1 MAEKIL
7 VVDDER
13 EIADLVTLYLK
24 NEGYETRVCYN
35 GQEALE
41 QIQAGPVDLAI
52 LDVMLPEISGFEL
65 CRRIRERY
73 QYPVIM
79 LTAKG
84 EELDK
89 INGLSLGAD
98 DYVTKPFLPLE
109 LVARVKAQLRRY
121 KRYNGEFL
129 QKEPLTCGGLV
140 IDVETHQASL
150 NGAPLSLTPTEFSLL
165 AVLCE
170 NKGKVVSSEEL
181 FRRVWG
187 RTTTPRTT
195 TPSLC
200 TSGIFGKSWGI
211 PSSAPN
217 TSKPCGGLAM
227 KWTRKYGPLAAGCLS
242 LLIVSLVLYFLLDTV
257 FNGVFVDWVE
267 STFMLTWE
275 EYVPSAGTYGIVQHI
290 NWHWVKPFLLG
301 VLVVNGLLWAG
312 AVFLTRQLARRKKEQ
327 EDVRDIAERLRQALD
342 SDGDASQVFPP
353 QQQEIAAQVAEWK
366 SKLQRREQ
374 ALQQETARKND
385 LITYLA
391 HDLKTPLTSVIGYL
405 SLLDEVPDMPQPQRE
420 KYTHIALEK
429 SQRLEGLI
437 NEFFDITRYNLQ
449 QLTLEKEPVDVS
461 YLLVQL
467 TDEFY
472 PLLQAHG
479 NTIELNVPQDLTVE
493 GDAGKL
499 ARVFNNLLKNAVS
512 YSTPGTP
519 ILLWAE
525 QADEQAQFFVQN
537 RGKTIPAHQ
546 LDALFEK
553 FFRLDEAR
561 STATGGAGL
570 GLAIAKEI
578 VTLHGG
584 SISAHS
590 EQGVTTFTVELPTK
604 KSL

>member
-1 MAEKIL
+1 M
-7 VVDDER
+7 
-13 EIADLVTLYLK
+13 
-24 NEGYETRVCYN
+24 
-35 GQEALE
+35 
-41 QIQAGPVDLAI
+41 
-52 LDVMLPEISGFEL
+52 
-65 CRRIRERY
+65 
-73 QYPVIM
+73 
-79 LTAKG
+79 
-84 EELDK
+84 
-89 INGLSLGAD
+89 
-98 DYVTKPFLPLE
+98 
-109 LVARVKAQLRRY
+109 
-121 KRYNGEFL
+121 
-129 QKEPLTCGGLV
+129 
-140 IDVETHQASL
+140 
-150 NGAPLSLTPTEFSLL
+150 
-165 AVLCE
+165 
-170 NKGKVVSSEEL
+170 
-181 FRRVWG
+181 
-187 RTTTPRTT
+187 
-195 TPSLC
+195 
-200 TSGIFGKSWGI
+200 
-211 PSSAPN
+211 
-217 TSKPCGGLAM
+217 
-227 KWTRKYGPLAAGCLS
+227 
-242 LLIVSLVLYFLLDTV
+242 
-257 FNGVFVDWVE
+257 
-267 STFMLTWE
+267 
-275 EYVPSAGTYGIVQHI
+275 
-290 NWHWVKPFLLG
+290 
-301 VLVVNGLLWAG
+301 
-312 AVFLTRQLARRKKEQ
+312 
-327 EDVRDIAERLRQALD
+327 
-342 SDGDASQVFPP
+342 
-353 QQQEIAAQVAEWK
+353 
-366 SKLQRREQ
+366 
-374 ALQQETARKND
+374 
-385 LITYLA
+385 
-391 HDLKTPLTSVIGYL
+391 KTPLTSVIGYL

-479 NTIELNVPQDLTVE
+479 NTIELDVPQDLTVE

-525 QADEQAQFFVQN
+525 QADEQARFFVQN

>member
-1 MAEKIL
+1 MSDWKKRFPRQAPTEPQVRAKAL
-7 VVDDER
+7 R
-13 EIADLVTLYLK
+13 LWGLYLLALLAWVAIVIAIAFFGFLICSSITWFS
-24 NEGYETRVCYN
+24 NNPLYWFLLWVRDYIVLVGAAVVLVGWAVISYFFLARPIRHLDALSQAATR
-35 GQEALE
+35 
-41 QIQAGPVDLAI
+41 LAAPTEEPI
-52 LDVMLPEISGFEL
+52 TLPDGMED
-65 CRRIRERY
+65 
-73 QYPVIM
+73 
-79 LTAKG
+79 TA
-84 EELDK
+84 
-89 INGLSLGAD
+89 
-98 DYVTKPFLPLE
+98 
-109 LVARVKAQLRRY
+109 AQL
-121 KRYNGEFL
+121 N
-129 QKEPLTCGGLV
+129 
-140 IDVETHQASL
+140 
-150 NGAPLSLTPTEFSLL
+150 L
-165 AVLCE
+165 A
-170 NKGKVVSSEEL
+170 
-181 FRRVWG
+181 
-187 RTTTPRTT
+187 
-195 TPSLC
+195 
-200 TSGIFGKSWGI
+200 
-211 PSSAPN
+211 
-217 TSKPCGGLAM
+217 
-227 KWTRKYGPLAAGCLS
+227 
-242 LLIVSLVLYFLLDTV
+242 
-257 FNGVFVDWVE
+257 
-267 STFMLTWE
+267 
-275 EYVPSAGTYGIVQHI
+275 
-290 NWHWVKPFLLG
+290 
-301 VLVVNGLLWAG
+301 
-312 AVFLTRQLARRKKEQ
+312 
-327 EDVRDIAERLRQALD
+327 
-342 SDGDASQVFPP
+342 
-353 QQQEIAAQVAEWK
+353 
-366 SKLQRREQ
+366 REQ
-374 ALQQETARKND
+374 ALRSARAAREAEQRKND
-385 LITYLA
+385 LIVYLA

-405 SLLDEVPDMPQPQRE
+405 TLLRDEPQISLELRAR
-420 KYTHIALEK
+420 YTNIALDKAE
-429 SQRLEGLI
+429 RLEELV

>member
-1 MAEKIL
+1 
-7 VVDDER
+7 
-13 EIADLVTLYLK
+13 
-24 NEGYETRVCYN
+24 
-35 GQEALE
+35 
-41 QIQAGPVDLAI
+41 
-52 LDVMLPEISGFEL
+52 
-65 CRRIRERY
+65 
-73 QYPVIM
+73 
-79 LTAKG
+79 
-84 EELDK
+84 
-89 INGLSLGAD
+89 
-98 DYVTKPFLPLE
+98 
-109 LVARVKAQLRRY
+109 
-121 KRYNGEFL
+121 
-129 QKEPLTCGGLV
+129 
-140 IDVETHQASL
+140 
-150 NGAPLSLTPTEFSLL
+150 
-165 AVLCE
+165 
-170 NKGKVVSSEEL
+170 
-181 FRRVWG
+181 
-187 RTTTPRTT
+187 
-195 TPSLC
+195 
-200 TSGIFGKSWGI
+200 
-211 PSSAPN
+211 
-217 TSKPCGGLAM
+217 M

-275 EYVPSAGTYGIVQHI
+275 EYAPAAGTYGIVQHI

-327 EDVRDIAERLRQALD
+327 EDVRDIAERLRQTLD

-499 ARVFNNLLKNAVS
+499 ARVFNNLLKNAAS
-512 YSTPGTP
+512 YSDPDTE
-519 ILLWAE
+519 IVISAE
-525 QADEQAQFFVQN
+525 VQGGQAVAAIRNQ
-537 RGKTIPAHQ
+537 GPTIPREK
-546 LDALFEK
+546 LDAVFEK
-553 FFRLDEAR
+553 FYRGDEAR
-561 STATGGAGL
+561 GTGSAGAGL
-570 GLAIAKEI
+570 GLAIAREI
-578 VTLHGG
+578 VSPHGRA
-584 SISAHS
+584 IQAMSANR
-590 EQGVTTFTVELPTK
+590 VTTFAVTLPLEGEPAPQEAGSGAPPALSEEAGQTV
-604 KSL
+604 

>member
-1 MAEKIL
+1 MTAIP
-7 VVDDER
+7 
-13 EIADLVTLYLK
+13 II
-24 NEGYETRVCYN
+24 ET
-35 GQEALE
+35 
-41 QIQAGPVDLAI
+41 QAGDVSAYIPTNVISITDGQIYLETDLFFAGQRPAVNVGLSVSRVGGAAQTRAIKRTAGTMRIDLARFRELEI
-52 LDVMLPEISGFEL
+52 FTQFSSDLDPAT
-65 CRRIRERY
+65 
-73 QYPVIM
+73 QK
-79 LTAKG
+79 T
-84 EELDK
+84 LDHGK
-89 INGLSLGAD
+89 RL
-98 DYVTKPFLPLE
+98 LE
-109 LVARVKAQLRRY
+109 LLKQ
-121 KRYNGEFL
+121 
-129 QKEPLTCGGLV
+129 PLYQPMPV
-140 IDVETHQASL
+140 SRQ
-150 NGAPLSLTPTEFSLL
+150 
-165 AVLCE
+165 AVL
-170 NKGKVVSSEEL
+170 
-181 FRRVWG
+181 
-187 RTTTPRTT
+187 
-195 TPSLC
+195 
-200 TSGIFGKSWGI
+200 
-211 PSSAPN
+211 
-217 TSKPCGGLAM
+217 
-227 KWTRKYGPLAAGCLS
+227 
-242 LLIVSLVLYFLLDTV
+242 LYIGT
-257 FNGVFVDWVE
+257 NG
-267 STFMLTWE
+267 
-275 EYVPSAGTYGIVQHI
+275 
-290 NWHWVKPFLLG
+290 
-301 VLVVNGLLWAG
+301 
-312 AVFLTRQLARRKKEQ
+312 
-327 EDVRDIAERLRQALD
+327 
-342 SDGDASQVFPP
+342 
-353 QQQEIAAQVAEWK
+353 
-366 SKLQRREQ
+366 
-374 ALQQETARKND
+374 
-385 LITYLA
+385 
-391 HDLKTPLTSVIGYL
+391 
-405 SLLDEVPDMPQPQRE
+405 LLDEVPDMPQPQRE

-525 QADEQAQFFVQN
+525 QADEQTQFFVQN

>member
-1 MAEKIL
+1 
-7 VVDDER
+7 
-13 EIADLVTLYLK
+13 
-24 NEGYETRVCYN
+24 
-35 GQEALE
+35 
-41 QIQAGPVDLAI
+41 
-52 LDVMLPEISGFEL
+52 
-65 CRRIRERY
+65 
-73 QYPVIM
+73 
-79 LTAKG
+79 
-84 EELDK
+84 
-89 INGLSLGAD
+89 
-98 DYVTKPFLPLE
+98 
-109 LVARVKAQLRRY
+109 
-121 KRYNGEFL
+121 
-129 QKEPLTCGGLV
+129 
-140 IDVETHQASL
+140 
-150 NGAPLSLTPTEFSLL
+150 
-165 AVLCE
+165 
-170 NKGKVVSSEEL
+170 
-181 FRRVWG
+181 
-187 RTTTPRTT
+187 
-195 TPSLC
+195 
-200 TSGIFGKSWGI
+200 
-211 PSSAPN
+211 
-217 TSKPCGGLAM
+217 M

-242 LLIVSLVLYFLLDTV
+242 LLAVSLVLYFLLDTV

-290 NWHWVKPFLLG
+290 NWRWVKPFLLG

-312 AVFLTRQLARRKKEQ
+312 AVFVTRQLARRKKEQ
-327 EDVRDIAERLRQALD
+327 EDAQDIADRLRQALE
-342 SDGDASQVFPP
+342 SDGDASQIFPP
-353 QQQEIAAQVAEWK
+353 WQQEVAAQVAEWK
-366 SKLQRREQ
+366 SKLQRREH

-405 SLLDEVPDMPQPQRE
+405 SLLDEVPDMPQAQRE
-420 KYTHIALEK
+420 KYTHIALDK
-429 SQRLEGLI
+429 AQRLEGLI

-449 QLTLEKEPVDVS
+449 QLTLEKEPVDMS

-479 NTIELNVPQDLTVE
+479 NTIELDVPQELTVE

-519 ILLWAE
+519 IRLWAE
-525 QADEQAQFFVQN
+525 QADEQARFFVQN
-537 RGKTIPAHQ
+537 QGKTIPAHQ

>member
-1 MAEKIL
+1 
-7 VVDDER
+7 
-13 EIADLVTLYLK
+13 
-24 NEGYETRVCYN
+24 
-35 GQEALE
+35 
-41 QIQAGPVDLAI
+41 
-52 LDVMLPEISGFEL
+52 
-65 CRRIRERY
+65 
-73 QYPVIM
+73 
-79 LTAKG
+79 
-84 EELDK
+84 
-89 INGLSLGAD
+89 
-98 DYVTKPFLPLE
+98 
-109 LVARVKAQLRRY
+109 
-121 KRYNGEFL
+121 
-129 QKEPLTCGGLV
+129 
-140 IDVETHQASL
+140 
-150 NGAPLSLTPTEFSLL
+150 
-165 AVLCE
+165 
-170 NKGKVVSSEEL
+170 
-181 FRRVWG
+181 
-187 RTTTPRTT
+187 
-195 TPSLC
+195 
-200 TSGIFGKSWGI
+200 
-211 PSSAPN
+211 
-217 TSKPCGGLAM
+217 M

-519 ILLWAE
+519 IRLWAE

-537 RGKTIPAHQ
+537 RGKAIPAHQ
-546 LDALFEK
+546 LDGLFEK
-553 FFRLDEAR
+553 FFRLDESR

>member
-1 MAEKIL
+1 MGWNRNYWA
-7 VVDDER
+7 
-13 EIADLVTLYLK
+13 
-24 NEGYETRVCYN
+24 
-35 GQEALE
+35 
-41 QIQAGPVDLAI
+41 
-52 LDVMLPEISGFEL
+52 
-65 CRRIRERY
+65 
-73 QYPVIM
+73 
-79 LTAKG
+79 
-84 EELDK
+84 
-89 INGLSLGAD
+89 
-98 DYVTKPFLPLE
+98 
-109 LVARVKAQLRRY
+109 
-121 KRYNGEFL
+121 
-129 QKEPLTCGGLV
+129 
-140 IDVETHQASL
+140 
-150 NGAPLSLTPTEFSLL
+150 
-165 AVLCE
+165 
-170 NKGKVVSSEEL
+170 
-181 FRRVWG
+181 
-187 RTTTPRTT
+187 
-195 TPSLC
+195 
-200 TSGIFGKSWGI
+200 
-211 PSSAPN
+211 
-217 TSKPCGGLAM
+217 
-227 KWTRKYGPLAAGCLS
+227 LAAGCLS
-242 LLIVSLVLYFLLDTV
+242 MLAVCLLLYGLFDTV
-257 FNGVFVDWVE
+257 LNGVIVDWVE

-301 VLVVNGLLWAG
+301 VLVVNGLLWA
-312 AVFLTRQLARRKKEQ
+312 AALWITYFLARRSKGKEDARQ
-327 EDVRDIAERLRQALD
+327 IALRLREAMLSQR
-342 SDGDASQVFPP
+342 DASEIFPP
-353 QQQEIAAQVAEWK
+353 EQQELAAQVAELK
-366 SKLQRREQ
+366 ARLQSREQ
-374 ALQQETARKND
+374 KLQQETARKND

-405 SLLDEVPDMPQPQRE
+405 SLLDEVPDMPQAQRE

-519 ILLWAE
+519 IRLWAE

>member
-1 MAEKIL
+1 
-7 VVDDER
+7 
-13 EIADLVTLYLK
+13 
-24 NEGYETRVCYN
+24 
-35 GQEALE
+35 
-41 QIQAGPVDLAI
+41 
-52 LDVMLPEISGFEL
+52 
-65 CRRIRERY
+65 
-73 QYPVIM
+73 
-79 LTAKG
+79 
-84 EELDK
+84 
-89 INGLSLGAD
+89 
-98 DYVTKPFLPLE
+98 
-109 LVARVKAQLRRY
+109 
-121 KRYNGEFL
+121 
-129 QKEPLTCGGLV
+129 
-140 IDVETHQASL
+140 
-150 NGAPLSLTPTEFSLL
+150 
-165 AVLCE
+165 
-170 NKGKVVSSEEL
+170 
-181 FRRVWG
+181 
-187 RTTTPRTT
+187 
-195 TPSLC
+195 
-200 TSGIFGKSWGI
+200 
-211 PSSAPN
+211 
-217 TSKPCGGLAM
+217 M

-275 EYVPSAGTYGIVQHI
+275 EYVPSAGT

-519 ILLWAE
+519 IL
-525 QADEQAQFFVQN
+525 
-537 RGKTIPAHQ
+537 
-546 LDALFEK
+546 FEK

-584 SISAHS
+584 SISANS

>member
-1 MAEKIL
+1 
-7 VVDDER
+7 
-13 EIADLVTLYLK
+13 
-24 NEGYETRVCYN
+24 
-35 GQEALE
+35 
-41 QIQAGPVDLAI
+41 
-52 LDVMLPEISGFEL
+52 
-65 CRRIRERY
+65 
-73 QYPVIM
+73 
-79 LTAKG
+79 
-84 EELDK
+84 
-89 INGLSLGAD
+89 
-98 DYVTKPFLPLE
+98 
-109 LVARVKAQLRRY
+109 
-121 KRYNGEFL
+121 
-129 QKEPLTCGGLV
+129 
-140 IDVETHQASL
+140 
-150 NGAPLSLTPTEFSLL
+150 
-165 AVLCE
+165 
-170 NKGKVVSSEEL
+170 
-181 FRRVWG
+181 
-187 RTTTPRTT
+187 
-195 TPSLC
+195 
-200 TSGIFGKSWGI
+200 
-211 PSSAPN
+211 
-217 TSKPCGGLAM
+217 M

-242 LLIVSLVLYFLLDTV
+242 LLAVSLVLYFLLDTV

-499 ARVFNNLLKNAVS
+499 ARELAQQWVAV
-512 YSTPGTP
+512 PGTS
-519 ILLWAE
+519 E
-525 QADEQAQFFVQN
+525 
-537 RGKTIPAHQ
+537 HQ
-546 LDALFEK
+546 
-553 FFRLDEAR
+553 
-561 STATGGAGL
+561 L
-570 GLAIAKEI
+570 GLAVDLGGATYDVFFWLQEHSWEYGFIWRYPGDKTDLTGTAEEVWHYRYVGKEAAKEI
-578 VTLHGG
+578 Y
-584 SISAHS
+584 
-590 EQGVTTFTVELPTK
+590 EQGVCLEEYLEQK
-604 KSL
+604 KEENGQ